1 MVSNFHVKG
10 YLLYKAINS
19 QNVLS
24 EAQVNFF
31 LFCRKV
37 IFSSQ
42 DIRIFVVKL
51 SPDLP
56 NPWRHAEYYY
66 MGQGGFL
73 NMSFELQ
80 LTKLGQ
86 LIDASKG
93 NNFQK
98 SFEQFGRLGPSS
110 RSFSVH

>member
-42 DIRIFVVKL
+42 DIRVFVV
-51 SPDLP
+51 
-56 NPWRHAEYYY
+56 
-66 MGQGGFL
+66 
-73 NMSFELQ
+73 
-80 LTKLGQ
+80 
-86 LIDASKG
+86 
-93 NNFQK
+93 
-98 SFEQFGRLGPSS
+98 
-110 RSFSVH
+110 